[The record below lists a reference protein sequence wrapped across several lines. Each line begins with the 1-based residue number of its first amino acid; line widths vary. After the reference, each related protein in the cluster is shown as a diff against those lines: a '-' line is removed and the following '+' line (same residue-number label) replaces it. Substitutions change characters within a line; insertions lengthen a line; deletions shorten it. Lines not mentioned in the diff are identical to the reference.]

1 MDEEPRENRSVP
13 VLLVE
18 DNAFLRRTLQELL
31 ETAGH
36 PVTTAADG
44 AEALARIAER
54 HYPIVLTDWL
64 MPVMDGRELCRAIR
78 RRPDTPYTYII
89 LLTSLQS
96 REDRIAGLEAG
107 ADEYLVKPVDE
118 AELRARLRIA
128 RRILDLESTLK
139 KSLEELRTLAVRDPL
154 TGFFNRRFLVD
165 RLPAELK
172 RASRYERPFSVIL
185 FDLDHFKEVNDR
197 FGHSAGDRVL
207 QACARALESSLR
219 EDLDWVVR
227 YGGEEFLVVLPETDL
242 EGAKVVAE
250 RVRTAIAATTTEVE
264 KRMVRVTA
272 SLGVA
277 SLPPLPRRERL
288 AMEVLLEGADRCLY
302 QAKHAGRNQ
311 IRGITL

>member
-1 MDEEPRENRSVP
+1 MSDDARENHAVP

-18 DNAFLRRTLQELL
+18 DNAFLRQVLQDLL
-31 ETAGH
+31 TAAGH
-36 PVTTAADG
+36 PVTVAADG
-44 AEALARIAER
+44 AEALDLLAER

-89 LLTSLQS
+89 LLTSQQS
-96 REDRIAGLEAG
+96 REDRLAGLEAG

-118 AELRARLRIA
+118 AELHARLRIA

-139 KSLEELRTLAVRDPL
+139 RSLEELRSLAVKDPL
-154 TGFFNRRFLVD
+154 TGFYNRRFLVE

-172 RASRYERPFSVIL
+172 RATRYERPFSVIL

-197 FGHSAGDRVL
+197 FGHGAGDRVL
-207 QACARALESSLR
+207 QSCSRALESSLR

-242 EGAKVVAE
+242 EGAQVVAE
-250 RVRTAIAATTTEVE
+250 RVRAAIAATAITVGGGQLS
-264 KRMVRVTA
+264 VTA

-277 SLPPLPRRERL
+277 SLPSFPRRERL
-288 AMEVLLEGADRCLY
+288 AMEALLEGADRCLY